1 LLAVQF
7 AGRVREEFGVELP
20 VDVLFTDR
28 FTIADMA
35 RNIDEQPVAPVGDE
49 ALLGLLDELDSL
61 SDEEVRRRLDAG
73 R

>member
-1 LLAVQF
+1 
-7 AGRVREEFGVELP
+7 
-20 VDVLFTDR
+20 
-28 FTIADMA
+28 MA
-35 RNIDEQPVAPVGDE
+35 RNIDEQPAAPVGDE